1 MIELLDQ
8 IEARANAAS
17 EGPWKACMDS
27 DGGIDVGF
35 DPDGIFTI
43 YAGFGWDDD
52 AEFIANARTD
62 IERLLAA
69 VRAVE
74 EAISDI
80 EIDARFVSDWEDG
93 RVALAAEIRV
103 AIDEALE
110 GEG

>member
-1 MIELLDQ
+1 MSELLDQ

-27 DGGIDVGF
+27 DGGIDVRF

-74 EAISDI
+74 RVIRRAPDSDDYLD
-80 EIDARFVSDWEDG
+80 EGERGYRS
-93 RVALAAEIRV
+93 ALLDIRR
-103 AIDEALE
+103 ALTEALE
-110 GEG
+110 GEK

>member
-1 MIELLDQ
+1 MSELLDQ
-8 IEARANAAS
+8 IEARIEALTQPDDHPKRALFAV
-17 EGPWKACMDS
+17 G
-27 DGGIDVGF
+27 DV
-35 DPDGIFTI
+35 
-43 YAGFGWDDD
+43 A
-52 AEFIANARTD
+52 
-62 IERLLAA
+62 RLLAA